1 MCCPTHRRS
10 QRANCLFRINRAPI
24 RDGIWACAN
33 LHLLETL
40 AVFSNQTLPVY
51 PGFVCRF
58 FELDEEKLPKP
69 SEFDLFKL

>member
-1 MCCPTHRRS
+1 MCFGLAS
-10 QRANCLFRINRAPI
+10 FQRADI
-24 RDGIWACAN
+24 RP
-33 LHLLETL
+33 LEAL
-40 AVFSNQTLPVY
+40 GGRVEPAQQQPPKFAVFSNQTLPVY